1 MSAADAVQTLTTTE
15 VFLWGAL
22 GAFCSYLV
30 VFVLPEFLKLRKEKS
45 FTFSAIG
52 LIAALGIGFVFL
64 FVGGVLTIAY
74 AGDDATAFKQPLA
87 YGLGVEGILGG
98 TLKAFTQ

>member
-30 VFVLPEFLKLRKEKS
+30 VFVLPEFLKLRK
-45 FTFSAIG
+45 
-52 LIAALGIGFVFL
+52 
-64 FVGGVLTIAY
+64 
-74 AGDDATAFKQPLA
+74 
-87 YGLGVEGILGG
+87 
-98 TLKAFTQ
+98 